1 MGMLDFNYIIINVLM
16 LIVFVYAGKKVSESE
31 KPWQYIWLCTVSF
44 VFVLGSRYLRG
55 NDYIRYQETFLFDYD
70 SSEVLF
76 TAFNQ
81 FLRSIGVTEYTF
93 LYVYSI
99 PFILSGL
106 YFCKRYARLS
116 LFLYPTFLMAFI
128 FFDEYCIRQALG
140 FSFVFLYM
148 GVLFDDG
155 EEDKT
160 KKEKIKRLALL
171 VFFAIMSFSVHTV
184 NMLNVLF
191 ITAIYLVFASKTI
204 PFFLSV
210 PSFVF
215 SAVVLSNAID
225 WSYLENGLL
234 FLGGVNEKFL
244 IYTERT
250 NQFFSSDAFNDE
262 YTRSFFGKIF
272 ECIGHCSL
280 FYLGYRTIKEIQ
292 PSKSIIS
299 LYNVYVLGSI
309 IDRCFW
315 NYELLRRVFDPML
328 AFWCFVIAFVMTNA
342 KKVEYKFFEKWLF
355 LGLLYFPYELGYK
368 YLVERG
374 RMTLFLWD
382 M

>member
-116 LFLYPTFLMAFI
+116 LFLYPAFLMAFI

-148 GVLFDDG
+148 GVLFDDDN
-155 EEDKT
+155 ED
-160 KKEKIKRLALL
+160 L
-171 VFFAIMSFSVHTV
+171 
-184 NMLNVLF
+184 
-191 ITAIYLVFASKTI
+191 
-204 PFFLSV
+204 
-210 PSFVF
+210 
-215 SAVVLSNAID
+215 
-225 WSYLENGLL
+225 
-234 FLGGVNEKFL
+234 
-244 IYTERT
+244 
-250 NQFFSSDAFNDE
+250 
-262 YTRSFFGKIF
+262 
-272 ECIGHCSL
+272 
-280 FYLGYRTIKEIQ
+280 
-292 PSKSIIS
+292 
-299 LYNVYVLGSI
+299 
-309 IDRCFW
+309 
-315 NYELLRRVFDPML
+315 
-328 AFWCFVIAFVMTNA
+328 
-342 KKVEYKFFEKWLF
+342 
-355 LGLLYFPYELGYK
+355 
-368 YLVERG
+368 
-374 RMTLFLWD
+374 
-382 M
+382 